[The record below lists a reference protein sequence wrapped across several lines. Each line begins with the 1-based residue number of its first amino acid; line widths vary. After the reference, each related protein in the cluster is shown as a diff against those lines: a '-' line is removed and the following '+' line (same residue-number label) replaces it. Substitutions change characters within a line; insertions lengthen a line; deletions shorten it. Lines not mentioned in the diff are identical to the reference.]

1 MKILASTNSRHHN
14 TFIVEMTQDEIIKAA
29 GFSCSYD
36 SAWEAQN
43 GGRDVKVGTE
53 IKVSAA
59 YEYHHRVLQHQ
70 REAGSAANTLRALA
84 DLIGG
89 ALPDVVIP
97 PVETKTEGAEA

>member
-1 MKILASTNSRHHN
+1 MKIIASTNHPHRN
-14 TFIVEMTQDEIIKAA
+14 TFIVEMAEDEIIKAA

-36 SAWEAQN
+36 SAWEARN
-43 GGRDVKVGTE
+43 GGRSVKVGTE
-53 IKVSAA
+53 IKVDVA
-59 YEYHHRVLQHQ
+59 YDYHHRVLRHQ

-97 PVETKTEGAEA
+97 PVDVKTEGAEA